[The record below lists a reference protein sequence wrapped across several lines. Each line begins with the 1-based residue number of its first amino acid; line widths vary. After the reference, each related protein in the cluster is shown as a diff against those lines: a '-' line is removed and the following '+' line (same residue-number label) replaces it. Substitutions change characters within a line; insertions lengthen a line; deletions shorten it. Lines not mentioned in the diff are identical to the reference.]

1 MIAPDNTAL
10 NGFCVLA
17 SSPDCVKVLNE
28 DGEILCFNE
37 DGLRVMEID
46 HFDHIRN
53 VYWPELWPAN
63 VRELAKEGLAVAK
76 LKGVASIKAPCPTA
90 KGNLKWWD
98 VTIAAI
104 PGPTTTYAVISRD
117 ITEQHAQEV
126 AERARLERLQD
137 IYNSNTDALWDIDL
151 TTDQV
156 WWSEG
161 LQHLFGFEQGH
172 IGNNLLWRQEH
183 IHPEDRSRVI
193 SSMADAI
200 ENGSTFWEA
209 EFRFMAAD
217 GSYIAVL
224 DRGSIMRNLT
234 GVGVRVIGM
243 MQDVSS
249 RHYKTE
255 KNELIAKEL
264 SHRVN
269 NILAIVY
276 ALFHQSLKRSQTL
289 EALSAS
295 FGDRLSAMAKA
306 NKAIMRSSSDSV
318 DTLALI
324 VEQLGPFIGEDRI
337 RVSGPPASV
346 DAATALPLALVI
358 NELATNALKY
368 GALSNDAGG
377 VTINWSLHNEK
388 PIIILDWIE
397 NGGPTVH
404 EPTRRGLGSVLIQQS
419 IPGSTVNSRFDPA
432 GFSCSIEMPC
442 E

>member
-1 MIAPDNTAL
+1 MTASDNTAL
-10 NGFCVLA
+10 NDFCVLA

-28 DGEILCFNE
+28 VGEILFFNE

-46 HFDHIRN
+46 HFDHVRN

-63 VRELAKEGLAVAK
+63 VRELAEEGLAVAK
-76 LKGVASIKAPCPTA
+76 FKGVASIKAPCPTA

-104 PGPTTTYAVISRD
+104 PGPATTYTVISRD

-137 IYNSNTDALWDIDL
+137 IYNSNTDVLWDIDL
-151 TTDQV
+151 TADLV

-161 LQHLFGFEQGH
+161 LQHLFGFEQDQ
-172 IGNNLLWRQEH
+172 IGKNLLWRQTH
-183 IHPEDRSRVI
+183 IHPDDRSRVI

-209 EFRFMAAD
+209 EFRFRAAD

-224 DRGSIMRNLT
+224 DRGSIMRNLS
-234 GVGVRVIGM
+234 GMGVRVIGM
-243 MQDVSS
+243 MQDVST

-269 NILAIVY
+269 NILTIVY
-276 ALFHQSLKRSQTL
+276 ALFHQSLKKSETL

-318 DTLALI
+318 DTLAL
-324 VEQLGPFIGEDRI
+324 VAEQLAPFIGESRI
-337 RVSGPPASV
+337 RVCGPSASV
-346 DAATALPLALVI
+346 DAVTALPLALVI

-368 GALSNDAGG
+368 GALSNDTGD
-377 VTINWSLHNEK
+377 VTINWSLHSEK
-388 PIIILDWIE
+388 SLIILDWIE
-397 NGGPTVH
+397 RGGPAVQA
-404 EPTRRGLGSVLIQQS
+404 PIRKGLGSVLIQQS
-419 IPGSTVNSRFDPA
+419 IPGSTVNTRFDPT
-432 GFSCSIEMPC
+432 GFSCSIEIPC